1 MKLYLVRHA
10 KPAVSEY
17 KGFPGPSL
25 GEEGK
30 QQAQSI
36 AQYLSDK
43 GIEQVFMSDY
53 TRVQETFAPFHAM
66 LPNLQPSIHL
76 ALREREKE
84 VESHESLVERVHEWY
99 RQHEAVIL
107 SKPTAIFS
115 HCGPINMLLEYLDP
129 QKELLNYP
137 YTCPYGC
144 HTPLGAVW
152 EMEIKQDLIR
162 GGLLGACP

>member
-10 KPAVSEY
+10 KPAVNEY

-30 QQAQSI
+30 RQAQSI

-43 GIEQVFMSDY
+43 GVEQVFMSDY
-53 TRVQETFAPFHAM
+53 TRVQETFAPFQS
-66 LPNLQPSIHL
+66 LNPKLIPSIQL

-84 VESHESLVERVHEWY
+84 VESHESLVERVQEWY
-99 RQHEAVIL
+99 KEQQTVIL
-107 SKPTAIFS
+107 SKNTAIFS
-115 HCGPINMLLEYLDP
+115 HCGPINMILEHLDP
-129 QKELLNYP
+129 HKNLFDYP

-144 HTPLGAVW
+144 HTPLAGIW
-152 EMEIKQDLIR
+152 ELTLDQDLID
-162 GGLLGACP
+162 GKLLLR